1 MFELV
6 AFVYMLEHVHLLVF
20 PLTDEP
26 DIGSY
31 LALVKQPLSRFVKS
45 KLEESNSTLQKKL
58 TIRERPGNFCFRY
71 WQEGPGFDRN
81 LFSLEA
87 IQASIDYIHRNPVER
102 GLCPRAT
109 DWKWSGARYSRT
121 CRSFTVYDLKSSIE
135 TNVDSRAF

>member
-58 TIRERPGNFCFRY
+58 TIRERPGKF
-71 WQEGPGFDRN
+71 
-81 LFSLEA
+81 
-87 IQASIDYIHRNPVER
+87 
-102 GLCPRAT
+102 
-109 DWKWSGARYSRT
+109 
-121 CRSFTVYDLKSSIE
+121 
-135 TNVDSRAF
+135 